1 VDKAADQATRPTVTV
16 RGEAVLRTAPDEAL
30 LSITI
35 NAVDATP
42 GGALTD
48 VATRN
53 EKLVS
58 ILDELGVP
66 AADRA
71 TAGVSVGEDVEHTQE
86 GRRSLGH
93 RASARTVIR
102 TIDPQL
108 IGLLIERSTSDLAAQ
123 VDGPIWRIAQANPV
137 RLQAAKEA
145 AADGSR
151 KAEAYAEGVGAT
163 VGPLLEM
170 VEADAHTAP
179 VIRAASS
186 NVKRMPIET
195 GEQEVSAAVYV
206 TFALRAT
213 EA

>member
-1 VDKAADQATRPTVTV
+1 MTRPTVTV

-42 GGALTD
+42 GAALAD
-48 VATRN
+48 VAARD
-53 EKLVS
+53 EKLLS
-58 ILDELGVP
+58 ILDELGIQ

-102 TIDPQL
+102 TVDPQV
-108 IGLLIERSTSDLAAQ
+108 IGILIERATGDLAAQ
-123 VDGPIWRIAQANPV
+123 VDGPRWRIAQANPI
-137 RLQAAKEA
+137 RLQAAREA
-145 AADGSR
+145 AADGYR
-151 KAEAYAEGVGAT
+151 KAQAYAEGVDAT
-163 VGPLLEM
+163 IGPLLAL

-179 VIRAASS
+179 PIRAASS
-186 NVKRMPIET
+186 TVKRMPIET
-195 GEQEVSAAVYV
+195 GEQEVAAAVYV
-206 TFALRAT
+206 TFALGVP